1 METNNSVNKPLSIED
16 SNSAPPL
23 EKKTLTEKE
32 QKDEINKNYLD
43 NLSTYQQI
51 SYEIK
56 NDDGEN
62 DALLPNVNYQ
72 DESKQGFYIF
82 YNNNL
87 SKLKDLYKKELKKL
101 KDDHPIVLH
110 HIKDFLEKLN
120 SDYDEK
126 RYYNPLR
133 LIYNVISYYYES
145 IVKKARDIA
154 DNLITIKNIEKIYM
168 NILKKAVVEVNV
180 FDGKE
185 KIFSLSYIMN

>member
-1 METNNSVNKPLSIED
+1 MNKPLSIED

-32 QKDEINKNYLD
+32 QKDEINRNYLD

-56 NDDGEN
+56 NDDGE
-62 DALLPNVNYQ
+62 DEALRPNVNYQ

-87 SKLKDLYKKELKKL
+87 SKLKGLYEKELKKL
-101 KDDHPIVLH
+101 KDGHPIVLH

-120 SDYDEK
+120 FDYDEST
-126 RYYNPLR
+126 YYNPIR
-133 LIYNVISYYYES
+133 LISKVISYNYEP

-154 DNLITIKNIEKIYM
+154 SNLISIKNIEQIHG
-168 NILKKAVVEVNV
+168 NDLKKSVVEINT

-185 KIFSLSYIMN
+185 KIFNELFF